1 MAVPSLDALIKAGF
15 DVVAVLTRP
24 DAPVGRKR
32 VLTPSPVA
40 ARAMELGI
48 EVIRAAKVDADTT
61 AGIAEFAPDVAAI
74 VAYGGIV
81 PKAALGVPRHGWS
94 ICTSPCFRHGA
105 VLPPV
110 QRSIIAGDDVTGGAV
125 TFQLEEGLDTG
136 PVFGTL
142 TETVR
147 PEDTAGDLLERLS
160 ISGAVLLSQ
169 TLSAI
174 DAGQAAPQPQNG
186 GEISLAPKLTLDDGR
201 LDWQQPALVLNR
213 RARGVTPEPGAWTT
227 LEGQRVKLEPVALR
241 PEVKDLPPGSIRVE
255 GKSVLVGT
263 GSHAVELGRIQP
275 AGKKMMS
282 SADWAAA
289 WQHPREWYSNERVR
303 PPRPPQQ
310 QREPGRQR
318 GRETETRRATV
329 EPVGRASATPR
340 AASETGDRRGA
351 SPITLRRS
359 APAAQIQPDWWLLKC
374 SARLLPKMP
383 TQILCFRRASGNTAS
398 TVGMPDL
405 PLN

>member
-1 MAVPSLDALIKAGF
+1 MAVPSLDALVKAGF

-81 PKAALGVPRHGWS
+81 PKAALGVPRHGWVNLHFS
-94 ICTSPCFRHGA
+94 LLPAWRGA
-105 VLPPV
+105 APV
-110 QRSIIAGDDVTGGAV
+110 QRSIIAGDDVTGAV

-186 GEISLAPKLTLDDGR
+186 EISLAPKLTLDDGR
-201 LDWQQPALVLNR
+201 LDWQQPALALNR

-227 LEGQRVKLEPVALR
+227 LEGQRVKLEPVTLR
-241 PEVKDLPPGSIRVE
+241 PEIKDLPPGSIRVE

-282 SADWAAA
+282 SADWARGLAT
-289 WQHPREWYSNERVR
+289 PERVVF
-303 PPRPPQQ
+303 
-310 QREPGRQR
+310 E
-318 GRETETRRATV
+318 
-329 EPVGRASATPR
+329 
-340 AASETGDRRGA
+340 
-351 SPITLRRS
+351 
-359 APAAQIQPDWWLLKC
+359 
-374 SARLLPKMP
+374 
-383 TQILCFRRASGNTAS
+383 
-398 TVGMPDL
+398 
-405 PLN
+405 